1 MDVIIINLIL
11 AIPTYFICRLIF
23 RKIKDK
29 GFRQLTTW
37 LVTLAL
43 TPVVYV
49 GLILIWF
56 AVASYYPERDFEKEK
71 WRTDIEKRYEMTDDL
86 VDNEKLIG
94 KTKEE
99 IIELL
104 GQEENNLDSSLWT
117 YYIGYK
123 PSIIGIDPDVFEI
136 EFKDDKVIKC
146 WTRRT

>member
-1 MDVIIINLIL
+1 
-11 AIPTYFICRLIF
+11 
-23 RKIKDK
+23 
-29 GFRQLTTW
+29 
-37 LVTLAL
+37 
-43 TPVVYV
+43 
-49 GLILIWF
+49 
-56 AVASYYPERDFEKEK
+56 
-71 WRTDIEKRYEMTDDL
+71 MTDDL

-123 PSIIGIDPDVFEI
+123 PSIIGIDPDVLEV
-136 EFKDDKVIKC
+136 EFKDDKVVKC